1 LHLVGGTNS
10 GGIED
15 IQIGSPV
22 MSTAPRQRG
31 PQQNGL
37 YSLRRRQPQAVDRY
51 TGSVIQGPLAA
62 ELGIPNGELPI
73 EIAKAT
79 DGHEVK
85 PRGTGRM
92 AQFHEGRDRV
102 HMQQTGRIG

>member
-1 LHLVGGTNS
+1 
-10 GGIED
+10 
-15 IQIGSPV
+15 
-22 MSTAPRQRG
+22 
-31 PQQNGL
+31 
-37 YSLRRRQPQAVDRY
+37 
-51 TGSVIQGPLAA
+51 
-62 ELGIPNGELPI
+62 LPI